1 MPELSGLF
9 TAEHPKTTWLD
20 RVKTIVP
27 PAILGLLFVLIGYT
41 KFDDD
46 PRGEW
51 YQIFERI
58 GIGQWFRIFTGV
70 VQITGGVLMCI
81 PKTMLVGAVMLTC
94 TMIGAAFV
102 DLVVIHMPFFIVPM
116 FLAIVIV
123 VVAMLCR
130 EI

>member
-9 TAEHPKTTWLD
+9 TAEHPRTTWLD

-27 PAILGLLFVLIGYT
+27 PALVGLLFVLIGYT

-46 PRGEW
+46 PRG
-51 YQIFERI
+51 
-58 GIGQWFRIFTGV
+58 QWFRIFTGV
-70 VQITGGVLMCI
+70 VQVTGGVLMCI
-81 PKTMLVGAVMLTC
+81 PKTMLVGAIMLTC

-130 EI
+130 E